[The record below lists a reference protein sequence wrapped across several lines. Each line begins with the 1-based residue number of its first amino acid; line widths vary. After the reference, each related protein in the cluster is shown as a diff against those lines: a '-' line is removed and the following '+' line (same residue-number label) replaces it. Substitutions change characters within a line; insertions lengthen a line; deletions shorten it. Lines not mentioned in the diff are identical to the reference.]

1 MEENMELVSRALIR
15 LYKVK
20 LGMAES
26 AALMICEGRSSE
38 EIAEFTGTT
47 QVITRARMNQ
57 LKHKGMVGV
66 NYNLRGVVWH
76 RSIVADLIIK
86 DAIGA

>member
-1 MEENMELVSRALIR
+1 
-15 LYKVK
+15 
-20 LGMAES
+20 
-26 AALMICEGRSSE
+26 
-38 EIAEFTGTT
+38 
-47 QVITRARMNQ
+47 MNQ

>member
-1 MEENMELVSRALIR
+1 MELVSRALMR
-15 LYKVK
+15 LSKVK

-26 AALMICEGRSSE
+26 AALMVCDGRSSD
-38 EIAEFTGTT
+38 EIAELTGTT
-47 QVITRARMNQ
+47 AVITRARMNQ

-66 NYNLRGVVWH
+66 VYNLRGVVWH
-76 RSIVADLIIK
+76 RSIVADLIIR

>member
-1 MEENMELVSRALIR
+1 MELVSRALMR
-15 LYKVK
+15 LSKVK

-26 AALMICEGRSSE
+26 AALMVCEGKSSE
-38 EIAEFTGTT
+38 EIAELTGATT
-47 QVITRARMNQ
+47 LITMVRMNQ
-57 LKHKGMVGV
+57 LKHKGMVWA

-76 RSIVADLIIK
+76 RSIVADLIIR

>member
-1 MEENMELVSRALIR
+1 MR
-15 LYKVK
+15 LSKVK

-26 AALMICEGRSSE
+26 AALMVCDGRSSD
-38 EIAEFTGTT
+38 EIAELTGTT
-47 QVITRARMNQ
+47 AVIARARMNQ
-57 LKHKGMVGV
+57 LRHKGMVEV

-76 RSIVADLIIK
+76 RSIVADLIIR

>member
-1 MEENMELVSRALIR
+1 MEKDMELVSRALMR
-15 LYKVK
+15 LSKVK

-26 AALMICEGRSSE
+26 AALMVCDGRSSD
-38 EIAEFTGTT
+38 EIAELTGTT
-47 QVITRARMNQ
+47 AVIARARMNQ
-57 LKHKGMVGV
+57 LRHKGMVEV

-76 RSIVADLIIK
+76 RSIVADLIIR

>member
-1 MEENMELVSRALIR
+1 MEKDMELVSRALMR
-15 LYKVK
+15 LSKVK

-26 AALMICEGRSSE
+26 AALMVCNGKSSD
-38 EIAEFTGTT
+38 EIAELTGTT
-47 QVITRARMNQ
+47 AVIARARMNQ
-57 LKHKGMVGV
+57 LRHKGMVGV

-76 RSIVADLIIK
+76 RSIVADLIIR